1 MSKEFIYINEVGPR
15 DGLQNQS
22 QHVEVQ
28 DRVNLIKLLATAN
41 IPGIEV
47 ASFPNPKIVPRMA
60 GGAEILK
67 SLKVL
72 NKCDIS
78 VLVPNLK
85 GYELAKEAGA
95 SAIAVVPSSTDTFNK
110 KNVNMSLKET
120 IKSACSILSSAKE
133 DNIRSRAYVSA
144 AWECPYEGKIKPN
157 IVLSIAEKMLN
168 AGAQELILADTIG
181 AANPKD
187 VEKLFTLA
195 LENFKDVEISA
206 HFHDTR
212 AMALTNV
219 WAALNCGIK
228 KFDSSIGGLGGCP
241 FAPGA
246 SGNLATE
253 DLVHMLHQSGFET
266 GIDTQVLNKAIKLT
280 SALVNSD
287 IGGRMTP
294 WLSQQTN

>member
-1 MSKEFIYINEVGPR
+1 MNKEFVYINEVGPR
-15 DGLQNQS
+15 DGLQNQA
-22 QHVEVQ
+22 QHVEIK
-28 DRVNLIKLLATAN
+28 DRVTLIQLLAEAN

-47 ASFPNPKIVPRMA
+47 ASFANPKVVPRMA

-67 SLKVL
+67 NLESLT
-72 NKCDIS
+72 KCDIS

-95 SAIAVVPSSTDTFNK
+95 GCIAVVPSSTDTFNK
-110 KNVNMSLKET
+110 KNINMSLEET
-120 IKSACSILSSAKE
+120 IKSACSILSSAKQ
-133 DNIRSRAYVSA
+133 DNVKSRAYVSA
-144 AWECPYEGKIKPN
+144 AWECPYEGKIKPSV
-157 IVLSIAEKMLN
+157 VLSIAEKMLN

-187 VEKLFTLA
+187 VETLFDLA
-195 LENFKDVEISA
+195 VKNFKGVEISA

-219 WAALNCGIK
+219 WAALNCGIR
-228 KFDSSIGGLGGCP
+228 KFDSCVGGLGGCP

-253 DLVHMLHQSGFET
+253 DLVHMLHQSGFDT
-266 GIDTQVLNKAIKLT
+266 GIDTQILNKAIKLT
-280 SALVNSD
+280 SSLVDSD